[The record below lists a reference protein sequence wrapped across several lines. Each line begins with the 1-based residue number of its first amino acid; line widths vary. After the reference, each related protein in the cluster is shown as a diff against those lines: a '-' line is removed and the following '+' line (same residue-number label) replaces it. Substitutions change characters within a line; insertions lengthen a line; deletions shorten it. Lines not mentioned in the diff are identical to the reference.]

1 MYPSQASFDGGAR
14 SDGICMPVSISA
26 AKIHVS
32 GFVWLGFCDR
42 PSGLGGRLAKS
53 VRSADCACAVRRALV
68 IGRKQA
74 QLVQGHKFI
83 WF

>member
-42 PSGLGGRLAKS
+42 SSGLGGRLG
-53 VRSADCACAVRRALV
+53 VRIVRVRVCAVRRALV
-68 IGRKQA
+68 VGRKQGSA
-74 QLVQGHKFI
+74 RAGP
-83 WF
+83 